1 MALQANRPSSM
12 AGSRETTGFTELGNS
27 MSLTKRIVGLVVL
40 ALIPALA
47 VQGYNEYALR
57 AARAEAVRKEAMRGA
72 KAVAADLGQFGRG
85 ARQILSILAGVAEV
99 RGKDARACTAY
110 LATVG
115 GKVPGSFFFGVAD
128 ADGRIRCNTLGSPV
142 GAYSVADRSY
152 FQEAM
157 RTGVFAIGEVVT
169 GRVTGRPTIQFAQA
183 IADEDGDGRPEGIVI
198 TSIDLSYLAARQSDA
213 GLPPDAALTVA
224 DRNGTI
230 LVRLPDHEAW
240 AGKPLP
246 TAFWKAL
253 TDHRGGVADL
263 TGLRG
268 NARITAVAGGAPGDL
283 DGMTVAVGL
292 SPATA
297 FADIDAAT
305 RRGVVLIGLGA
316 ILAVAA
322 ALLAGRAF
330 IRRPVRRLLG
340 AAGAWRAGELGTRTG
355 LAGRDEFGQLG
366 EAFDAMAASLQRHE
380 GELREEV
387 ARSRILQER
396 QTMMLHEL
404 NHRVRNTLTTVQ
416 SLARQARRDEDRG
429 ERLEGRIL
437 SLSKTHDL
445 LSRDDWEGASLRTV
459 LENELAP
466 FRDDEAHRFGLEGPD
481 LNLPPRYVL
490 ALGMTVHELTTNAA
504 KYGALSNDEGRI
516 DIAWRVVA
524 GESGARRLALEWR
537 ESGGPSVRE
546 TGKRGFGTRLI
557 TGGVSRE
564 LGGTVSLEF
573 APEGLR
579 CSLDV
584 PLDGPDRFTS
594 FTTAADARPAGR
606 A

>member
-1 MALQANRPSSM
+1 
-12 AGSRETTGFTELGNS
+12 

-57 AARAEAVRKEAMRGA
+57 AARAEAVRNEAMRGA
-72 KAVAADLGQFGRG
+72 RAVAADLGQFGRG
-85 ARQILSILAGVAEV
+85 ARQILAILAGVSEI

-115 GKVPGSFFFGVAD
+115 GQVPGSFFFGVAD
-128 ADGRIRCNTLGSPV
+128 ADGHIRCNTLGSAP
-142 GAYSVADRSY
+142 GAYTVSDRSY
-152 FQEAM
+152 FREAM
-157 RTGVFAIGEVVT
+157 RTGGFAIGEVVS
-169 GRVTGRPTIQFAQA
+169 GRVTGRPTIQFAQGL
-183 IADEDGDGRPEGIVI
+183 ADDDGDGRPDGVLI
-198 TSIDLSYLAARQSDA
+198 TSIDLTYLAARQASA
-213 GLPPDAALTVA
+213 GLPPEASLTVA
-224 DRNGTI
+224 DRHGTI
-230 LVRLPDHEAW
+230 LVRLPDHESW

-246 TAFWKAL
+246 PAFWKGL
-253 TDHRGGVADL
+253 TENRDKVADL

-268 NARITAVAGGAPGDL
+268 NPRITAVAGGAPGDL
-283 DGMTVAVGL
+283 EGMTVAVGL
-292 SPATA
+292 SPAIA
-297 FADIDAAT
+297 FAEIDAAT

-316 ILAVAA
+316 VLALAA

-355 LAGRDEFGQLG
+355 LSGRDEFGRLG
-366 EAFDAMAASLQRHE
+366 EAFDAMAASLQRHQ

-387 ARSRILQER
+387 DRSRVLQER

-466 FRDDEAHRFGLEGPD
+466 FRDDQGHRFGLEGTDVD
-481 LNLPPRYVL
+481 LPSRYVL

-504 KYGALSNDEGRI
+504 KYGALSNDAGRV
-516 DIAWRVVA
+516 DIVWKVVV

-537 ESGGPSVRE
+537 ETGGPPVRE
-546 TGKRGFGTRLI
+546 TGRRGFGTRLI

-564 LGGTVSLEF
+564 LGGEVRLDF
-573 APEGLR
+573 DPDGLR

-584 PLDGPDRFTS
+584 PLDGTDRFTS
-594 FTTAADARPAGR
+594 FGDRHAAVQA
-606 A
+606 

>member
-1 MALQANRPSSM
+1 
-12 AGSRETTGFTELGNS
+12 

-57 AARAEAVRKEAMRGA
+57 TARAEAVRNEAMRA
-72 KAVAADLGQFGRG
+72 ARSVAADLGQFGRG
-85 ARQILSILAGVAEV
+85 ARQVLGILAGLSEI

-110 LATVG
+110 LATLVNQ
-115 GKVPGSFFFGVAD
+115 VPGSFFFGVAD
-128 ADGRIRCNTLGSPV
+128 ADGRIRCNTLGTPV
-142 GAYSVADRSY
+142 GAYTVADRSY
-152 FQEAM
+152 FQDAM
-157 RTGVFAIGEVVT
+157 RTGGFAIGTVVS

-183 IADEDGDGRPEGIVI
+183 IADDDGDGRPDGIVI
-198 TSIDLSYLAARQSDA
+198 TSIDLSYLASRQATA
-213 GLPPDAALTVA
+213 GLPPEAALTVA
-224 DRNGTI
+224 DRQGTI
-230 LVRLPDHEAW
+230 LLRLPDHEAW

-246 TAFWKAL
+246 PNLWKGL
-253 TDHRGGVADL
+253 TDHRGKVADL
-263 TGLRG
+263 PGLLG
-268 NARITAVAGGAPGDL
+268 DTRITAVTGASPEDL
-283 DGMTVAVGL
+283 DSVTVAVGL
-292 SPATA
+292 SPARA

-322 ALLAGRAF
+322 ALMAGRAF
-330 IRRPVRRLLG
+330 IRRPVRRLL
-340 AAGAWRAGELGTRTG
+340 AAASAWRAGELGARTG
-355 LAGRDEFGQLG
+355 ITGTGEFGQLG

-380 GELREEV
+380 GELRDEV
-387 ARSRILQER
+387 ARSHVMQER

-416 SLARQARRDEDRG
+416 SLARQTRCDDDRG

-445 LSRDDWEGASLRTV
+445 LSRDDWGGASLRTV

-466 FRDDEAHRFGLEGPD
+466 FRDDQAHRFGLQGADID
-481 LNLPPRYVL
+481 LLPRYVL

-504 KYGALSNDEGRI
+504 KYGALSTEAGRV
-516 DIAWRVVA
+516 DVAWNVIVA
-524 GESGARRLALEWR
+524 ESGARRLAMEWR
-537 ESGGPSVRE
+537 ESGGPAVQEPS
-546 TGKRGFGTRLI
+546 KRGFGTRLI

-564 LGGTVSLEF
+564 LGGSVRLDF
-573 APEGLR
+573 AAEGLR

-594 FTTAADARPAGR
+594 FSEVAGTRPFGTA
-606 A
+606 

>member
-1 MALQANRPSSM
+1 
-12 AGSRETTGFTELGNS
+12 
-27 MSLTKRIVGLVVL
+27 MSLTARIVGLVML

-47 VQGYNEYALR
+47 VQAYDEYALR
-57 AARAEAVRKEAMRGA
+57 SARAAAVRDEAMRGA

-85 ARQILSILAGVAEV
+85 ARQILGILAGVSEI
-99 RGKDARACTAY
+99 RGKDAKSCTAY
-110 LATVG
+110 LATVV
-115 GKVPGSFFFGVAD
+115 GKVPGSFFFGVVGP
-128 ADGRIRCNTLGSPV
+128 DGLIRCNTLGSPA

-152 FQEAM
+152 FKEAM
-157 RTGVFAIGEVVT
+157 RTGGFAVGEVVI
-169 GRVTGRPTIQFAQA
+169 GRVTNRPTIQFAQA
-183 IADEDGDGRPEGIVI
+183 IADDDGDGRPDGLVI

-213 GLPPDAALTVA
+213 GLPPDATLTVA
-224 DRNGTI
+224 DRQGTI
-230 LVRLPDHEAW
+230 LVRLPEHEAW

-246 TAFWKAL
+246 PAFRKAL
-253 TDHRGGVADL
+253 TDHRGKVADL

-268 NARITAVAGGAPGDL
+268 NPRITAVAGGAPGDL
-283 DGMTVAVGL
+283 DGMTVSVGL

-305 RRGVVLIGLGA
+305 RRGMVLIGLGA
-316 ILAVAA
+316 VLAVAA

-340 AAGAWRAGELGTRTG
+340 AAGAWRAGELDTRTG
-355 LAGRDEFGQLG
+355 LSGRDEFGQLG
-366 EAFDAMAASLQRHE
+366 EAFDAMAASLQRHQ

-387 ARSRILQER
+387 ARSRVLQER

-429 ERLEGRIL
+429 ERLEARIL

-459 LENELAP
+459 LENELSP
-466 FRDDEAHRFGLEGPD
+466 FRDDQAHRFSLEGTD
-481 LNLPPRYVL
+481 IDLPPRYVL

-504 KYGALSNDEGRI
+504 KYGALSNDTGRVE
-516 DIAWRVVA
+516 IAWNVVV

-537 ESGGPSVRE
+537 ESGGPPVRG

-564 LGGTVSLEF
+564 LGGTVNLEF
-573 APEGLR
+573 APGGLR
-579 CSLDV
+579 CGLDV

-594 FTTAADARPAGR
+594 FAAADDVRTAGK